1 MDATETTG
9 AGEPQAIRL
18 DLRGGVNGLQVEV
31 TGEGSVRSLGH
42 DPCRAR
48 LELALAVDRHPE
60 CWDPALLAGGLL
72 DAVVLLA
79 PALVRAGGAEPDI
92 DLPIL
97 VSARQL
103 LVDEQHRD
111 AGEGHVV
118 GQVTVTDGV
127 LRFQAQLVRCETR
140 LEVGERVARISMEG
154 GASMAVVPYGL
165 DGVAVT
171 SSWDADSTRG
181 NAYRALTTTRVWALP
196 EGPQEVAIR
205 IEGTA
210 IRVDLR
216 RPGRD
221 EVSVTAVATA

>member
-42 DPCRAR
+42 DLGRAR
-48 LELALAVDRHPE
+48 LELALAVDRRLE

-79 PALVRAGGAEPDI
+79 PALVRAGGAEPDV

-97 VSARQL
+97 VSARQI

-118 GQVTVTDGV
+118 GQVVVTGGV

-140 LEVGERVARISMEG
+140 LEVGERVARISVEG
-154 GASMAVVPYGL
+154 EASMAVVPYGV

-171 SSWDADSTRG
+171 SSWEAESSRG
-181 NAYRALTTTRVWALP
+181 NTYLALTTTRVWALP
-196 EGPQEVAIR
+196 EGWESTRVRVEEAEVR
-205 IEGTA
+205 T
-210 IRVDLR
+210 DPR
-216 RPGRD
+216 RPGH
-221 EVSVTAVATA
+221 VKAVVAVALE